1 MAASRGARTCC
12 SASLSFRRA
21 LSLSKPPRGLWLAQ
35 AETHRRRRAAF
46 RTIGSAA
53 ARTEHGDPHFIVLA
67 IDRAIGLNGADAY
80 AITLVT
86 FVALFSFCTLRSLGA
101 SLPLRPWNALYS
113 LSALRPRRAL
123 RSGITLRS
131 RVPAATRQSDH
142 QTDGDDWKNPH
153 PEHPLAAVDCPNIVA
168 REHCCTG

>member
-53 ARTEHGDPHFIVLA
+53 ARTEHGDQHFIVLA

-80 AITLVT
+80 AAAIPLVT
-86 FVALFSFCTLRSLGA
+86 FVALFSFCTLRSLRSLGA

-142 QTDGDDWKNPH
+142 QTDGDDWKNLH
-153 PEHPLAAVDCPNIVA
+153 PSPLAAVDC
-168 REHCCTG
+168 